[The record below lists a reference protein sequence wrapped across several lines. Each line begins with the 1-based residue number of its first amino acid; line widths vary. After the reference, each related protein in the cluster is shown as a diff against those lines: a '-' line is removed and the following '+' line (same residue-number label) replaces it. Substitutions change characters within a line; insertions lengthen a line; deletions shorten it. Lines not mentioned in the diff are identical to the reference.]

1 VDRGQR
7 PPAPRL
13 HARVESRHARAR
25 SRACRRRAER
35 LLGALGDRHQDRR
48 IHGGRG
54 AARGH
59 RRVLQ
64 LGEHHGHEQRRLG
77 AVAGI
82 ALLGFAFHGP
92 YSAHWEDNRGL
103 VYRESAP
110 DMAPDRVIHEQ
121 DCSKPIENPTA
132 NLRCK

>member
-1 VDRGQR
+1 M
-7 PPAPRL
+7 
-13 HARVESRHARAR
+13 RALVPVLVAAVLSGCSAHSATAIR
-25 SRACRRRAER
+25 T
-35 LLGALGDRHQDRR
+35 
-48 IHGGRG
+48 GGYTV
-54 AARGH
+54 AA
-59 RRVLQ
+59 VPLASTSAYYSSVSITATSSSVW
-64 LGEHHGHEQRRLG
+64 G

-92 YSAHWEDNRGL
+92 YSARWEDNRGL
-103 VYRESAP
+103 VYRESVP